1 MGAWIGL
8 APGVWE
14 GGTGLTFAEDET
26 GVEAWVGTNS
36 GSLLGILVGSSAGMK
51 WVSMSQVDDEG
62 DYRLGIDHPA
72 SFPPRV
78 AGI

>member
-1 MGAWIGL
+1 V
-8 APGVWE
+8 GV
-14 GGTGLTFAEDET
+14 TGLTLGKDET
-26 GVEAWVGTNS
+26 GVEACGDINS
-36 GSLLGILVGSSAGMK
+36 GCLLGILVGGSAGVK

>member
-1 MGAWIGL
+1 
-8 APGVWE
+8 
-14 GGTGLTFAEDET
+14 
-26 GVEAWVGTNS
+26 
-36 GSLLGILVGSSAGMK
+36 MK